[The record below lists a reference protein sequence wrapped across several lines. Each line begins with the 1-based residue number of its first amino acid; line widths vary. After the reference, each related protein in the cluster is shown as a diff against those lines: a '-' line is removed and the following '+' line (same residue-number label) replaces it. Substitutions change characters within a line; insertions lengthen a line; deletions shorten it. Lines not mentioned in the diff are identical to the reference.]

1 MDRRWRVC
9 QRIEFIIGGVF
20 MKKAGRLIV
29 SWALTFV
36 LAFGLL
42 PGGITAVAAGSD
54 PAAGD
59 IVILYT
65 NDVHC
70 GVDQVSADGVVTNI
84 GYAGV
89 AAYKKAM
96 EELVGE
102 SFVTLADAGDAVQGD
117 AIGTLS
123 QGQYLVDIMNQV
135 GYDIF
140 VPGNHEFDYGMDR
153 MQQLMKNLKSKVIS
167 SNFTDLKTKKLV
179 YDPYTIITYG
189 EGEQA
194 VKVAYVGITTPESF
208 TKSTPAYF
216 QDGSGKFIYGFK
228 EGNKGQDLYDAV
240 QDAVDAAEDD
250 GADYVIAIGHLG
262 IDSQSS
268 PWRSTDV
275 IANTTGIDAF
285 IDGHSHSTVVSD
297 VVENEAGED
306 VLLTQTGTKLAAVG
320 RMVIKADGGITT
332 GLITGYADQDKETA
346 DYIADIEGDFADD
359 LAAKV
364 GKTEVALAI
373 NDPES
378 GNRIVRS
385 RETNLGD
392 LSADAYRYVLGNG
405 KTGAASGPADIA
417 FVNGGGVRASID
429 AGDITFGEVIA
440 VHPFNNVGCVVN
452 ATGQEILDALEMG
465 ARVAPDENGGFL
477 QVSGLTY
484 TIDTSVAS
492 TVVVDDK
499 KNFVEVAGARRVK
512 DVKVGS
518 ENLDVKK
525 TYTLASHNY
534 MLLDGGD
541 GINMFRDNEIV
552 VQPVL
557 LDNQV
562 LISYIQDELKGTVGK
577 EYSDPYG
584 QGRIQIL
591 EFDTFADTVN
601 HWAAKSI
608 GFVVDRGLFSG
619 TSDTNFSPNAT
630 MTRGMLVTV
639 LYRLEGS
646 PQGAT
651 QSFDDVKADK
661 YYANAV
667 AWAAQNNIVTGASG
681 GFLPENNISRE
692 QLAVILYRYAA
703 PEQSDGS
710 LDKFS
715 DSAAISSYAVDAMGW
730 AVGSGLLSGDNNG
743 KLNPSG
749 NATRAEVATILE
761 RFITSTAN

>member
-1 MDRRWRVC
+1 
-9 QRIEFIIGGVF
+9 
-20 MKKAGRLIV
+20 MKKVGRLIV
-29 SWALTFV
+29 AWSLTLI

-42 PGGITAVAAGSD
+42 PGGITAFAAGTEPVS
-54 PAAGD
+54 GD

-70 GVDQVSADGVVTNI
+70 GVDQKITDEVVTNI

-102 SFVTLADAGDAVQGD
+102 NFVTLADAGDAVQGD

-135 GYDIF
+135 GYDVF

-153 MQQLMKNLKSKVIS
+153 MLELMKNLKAKVVS
-167 SNFTDLKTKKLV
+167 SNFTDLKAGKLV
-179 YDPYTIITYG
+179 YDPYTIISYG
-189 EGEQA
+189 EGDKA

-216 QDGSGKFIYGFK
+216 QDASGKFIYGFK
-228 EGNKGQDLYDAV
+228 EGNKGQELYRAV
-240 QDAVDAAEDD
+240 QTAVDAAKAAD
-250 GADYVIAIGHLG
+250 ADYVVAIGHLG

-268 PWRSTDV
+268 PWCSTDV

-285 IDGHSHSTVVSD
+285 IDGHSHSTVAGDAVKNKS
-297 VVENEAGED
+297 GED
-306 VLLTQTGTKLAAVG
+306 VLLTQTGTKLASIG

-332 GLITGYADQDKETA
+332 ELITGYKGLDKETT
-346 DYIADIEGDFADD
+346 DYIANIEKDFSDD
-359 LAAKV
+359 LAAEV
-364 GKTEVALAI
+364 GKTEVALTV
-373 NDPES
+373 NDPNT
-378 GNRIVRS
+378 GKRIVRS
-385 RETNLGD
+385 AETNLGD
-392 LSADAYRYVLGNG
+392 LAADAYRFVLGNG
-405 KTGAASGPADIA
+405 KTDAASGPADIA

-429 AGDITFGEVIA
+429 AGDITFGEVIS
-440 VHPFNNVGCVVN
+440 VHPFNNVGCVVE
-452 ATGQEILDALEMG
+452 ATGQEILDALEMA
-465 ARVAPDENGGFL
+465 ARVTPDENGGFL

-484 TIDTSVAS
+484 TIDTNVKSS
-492 TVVVDDK
+492 VVVDDK
-499 KNFVEVAGARRVK
+499 KNFVEVSGARRVK
-512 DVKVGS
+512 DVKVGN
-518 ENLDVKK
+518 EAIDAKK

-541 GINMFRDNEIV
+541 GINMFRDNKIV

-557 LDNQV
+557 LDNQI

-584 QGRIQIL
+584 QGRIKV
-591 EFDTFADTVN
+591 EKASSAFTDTVN
-601 HWAAKSI
+601 HWAAKSV
-608 GFVVDRGLFSG
+608 GFVVEKGLFSG
-619 TSDTNFSPNAT
+619 TTQDTFSPNAA

-651 QSFDDVKADK
+651 KSFADVTADK

-667 AWAAQNNIVTGASG
+667 AWAAEKGVVTGMGG
-681 GFLPENNISRE
+681 GFLPDTNISRE
-692 QLAVILYRYAA
+692 QLAAILYRYAA
-703 PEQSDGS
+703 PQQSTGD
-710 LDKFS
+710 LTKYP
-715 DSAAISSYAVDAMGW
+715 DSGAVSTWAADAMKW
-730 AVGSGLLSGDNNG
+730 AVGSGLLSGDTNG
-743 KLNPSG
+743 KLNPAG

-761 RFITSTAN
+761 RFVSGRD